1 MKNLPETP
9 LSAAQVEALQARF
22 AKRVS
27 ARLDDAAQSL
37 PHDISERLRVAREQA
52 IRAALSRQAQAQV
65 VIAPVS
71 DLVVA
76 PALVPAGAPGMTTVE
91 SQGDAAP
98 SLVDELAEWS
108 IQLVQGRKHP
118 TKRTGLGE
126 DKTPWGWRLASLV
139 PAVLLVAGLWGIHVW
154 SRHERVQ
161 AAAEVDMALLTDD
174 LPPAAYTDPGFE
186 EYLKADNAPA
196 QAQSL
201 PGQEKDLDTPT
212 LTDDEE
218 IDPKGAT
225 QP

>member
-1 MKNLPETP
+1 MKNLPETS

-27 ARLDDAAQSL
+27 ARLDDGAQSL

-52 IRAALSRQAQAQV
+52 IRAALARQPQTQTAAIPASEAV
-65 VIAPVS
+65 LSPVF
-71 DLVVA
+71 A
-76 PALVPAGAPGMTTVE
+76 PAGLPGSSTGAPADGA
-91 SQGDAAP
+91 SN
-98 SLVDELAEWS
+98 LVDEFAEWS
-108 IQLVQGRKHP
+108 IQLVRGHKPTSKHAP
-118 TKRTGLGE
+118 LKE
-126 DKTPWGWRLASLV
+126 DKTPWGWRVAAFV
-139 PAVLLVAGLWGIHVW
+139 PALLLIIGLWGIHLW

-161 AAAEVDMALLTDD
+161 AATEVDMALLTDD

-186 EYLKADNAPA
+186 EYLKTEQPRATQT
-196 QAQSL
+196 QAL

-218 IDPKGAT
+218 IDPKGAP

>member
-1 MKNLPETP
+1 MKNLPENP

-52 IRAALSRQAQAQV
+52 VRAALAHKLQAQTAALPASESV
-65 VIAPVS
+65 LSPV
-71 DLVVA
+71 LA
-76 PALVPAGAPGMTTVE
+76 PAGIPGTVTVGPTTE
-91 SQGDAAP
+91 GTGH
-98 SLVDELAEWS
+98 LVDELAEWS
-108 IQLVQGRKHP
+108 IQLVRGSKPSSSHAP
-118 TKRTGLGE
+118 LKE
-126 DKTPWGWRLASLV
+126 DKTPWGWRLAAFV
-139 PAVLLVAGLWGIHVW
+139 PALLLIAGLWGIHLW

-161 AAAEVDMALLTDD
+161 AATEVDMALLTDD

-186 EYLKADNAPA
+186 EYLKTEQP
-196 QAQSL
+196 QATATL

-218 IDPKGAT
+218 IDPKGAS